1 VKRDRLN
8 TELQALERKVR
19 LLLNDN
25 HSLKNER
32 ERLQREI
39 LDIKSVLTS
48 KEKQLHD
55 FQNKINISTI
65 ADSIT
70 TGESEISEVKE
81 KLNEYIKEIDRCIQ
95 YLNK

>member
-1 VKRDRLN
+1 MKRDRLN

-25 HSLKNER
+25 HSLKSER
-32 ERLQREI
+32 ESLQREI
-39 LDIKSVLTS
+39 LDIKSILTA

>member
-1 VKRDRLN
+1 MKRDRLN

-39 LDIKSVLTS
+39 LDIKSILTS